1 MWSES
6 EMLYYL
12 QVNLSEKRLRHSIS
26 VSETAVAL
34 ATKHGEDIE
43 KSRIAGLVH
52 DCAKNMKSS
61 ELIKMAS
68 EHGIYI
74 DEVSQHNPSILHGLV
89 GSIIAR
95 EVMGICDQDILSA
108 ITYHTTGREGMSLL
122 EKIIYIADYIE
133 PLRKISGIEEL
144 RSLSYVDLDK
154 AVIKSLE
161 NSIEYVISKNEL
173 LQLDTVGARNYL
185 LIQKRRWKDEGKG
198 KQKKVG

>member
-1 MWSES
+1 MWNES
-6 EMLYYL
+6 EMLHYL
-12 QVNLSEKRLRHSIS
+12 QVNLSEKRLKHSIS

-34 ATKHGEDIE
+34 ASKYGENIE

-68 EHGIYI
+68 DHEIYI
-74 DEVSQHNPSILHGLV
+74 DEVFQNNPSILHGHV

-95 EVMGICDQDILSA
+95 EVMGISDQDILNA
-108 ITYHTTGREGMSLL
+108 IAYHTTGRRDMSLL

-133 PLRKISGIEEL
+133 PLRKISGLEQL
-144 RSLSYVDLDK
+144 RSLSYVDLDA
-154 AVIKSLE
+154 AVIKSLG
-161 NSIEYVISKNEL
+161 NSIEYVISENEL

-185 LIQKRRWKDEGKG
+185 LIKNRR
-198 KQKKVG
+198 